1 MPSQLPD
8 EGINLREVIEEFESS
23 LVRQALE
30 RTKWNKNQAAK
41 LLGMNRTTL
50 VEMVKRKRI
59 G

>member
-1 MPSQLPD
+1 M
-8 EGINLREVIEEFESS
+8 IEEFESS